1 MIVGQRNEIVAIG
14 GGAFNFRKH
23 FDISVPGNKSNGVLG
38 GSLEARAKVAWFTQA
53 TPPTDC
59 YPPPFGTCTP
69 PGACGYGGATIGFDT
84 FSTFV
89 EVPSVTCSSSSSF
102 GPYSFLV
109 VRCMHPFSHSCEKYG
124 YQANIQVS
132 SEEIK
137 AALGCPLP
145 KKYSCPRDSGCKE
158 CVGTS
163 PGGGVGAGGGGPG
176 VGPAD
181 GGPHA
186 DLWYAAGG
194 AGGAGLPGSTA
205 WNSTLGRYWSH
216 DYAMKIV
223 MDPNNNHVW
232 LITPYATF
240 REFSSRNGT
249 TNRYD
254 AVSPS
259 DEKRGLYYIPGTSG
273 WELRELDGGVHVFDS
288 SGKWT
293 SSRDRHAS
301 VQKIGTYNGS
311 GQLTTVTKPD
321 GRSEVFTYLPSGKLE
336 TITEVGVAGGAS
348 RTWTY
353 GWNGDDLSTILRPD
367 GSYWEFQYSAN
378 PALPGYMTRMDLVT
392 STGIRRVT
400 GAWEY
405 DGVGN
410 VVKSWRGDVAFNGPN
425 AIDRLTYAWTNPA
438 LPTQLVVTD
447 SLTPATAS
455 TYVIERDSNSTKPRV
470 KSISGD
476 CPVCGAGPNSSYEYA
491 DAANPLL
498 PTRITDGSGKKTD
511 FVYNSNGLL
520 TTKTEAATDVLA
532 RTTLWTYGNST
543 YPGLVTQIDRPS
555 TAGGAFVRRTEYLL
569 NGNGDAATIRETGRE
584 GGSPYTYDTV
594 FTFNAAGMVEM
605 VDPPTPGTSD
615 IVTYQYDAARG
626 NLILTKRIDPTV
638 SGTVLETTF
647 GYDSFNRKT
656 SEIDVNGVETVT
668 AYDVLNRVDLVTK
681 KGASVA
687 DDIVTDYTYNGF
699 GDLDLVTRP
708 LGNLVDY
715 IFSDSN
721 GDLAKGRLTAIE
733 KKANAAT
740 PGERLSYGYDD
751 LGRKVHEEMQSWNG
765 SSWVGDS
772 WKDYEYYGRC
782 QLKKVLDAAGNAQET
797 HYDCSGNVD
806 KAWDAAHPS
815 SSQTATPSTTYTYDA
830 LNRVRTVSQ
839 PWTGAGLGNAITT
852 YGYDVQ
858 DHLTSV
864 VDAVGGTTAYV
875 YSDRDLMTQQTSEVS
890 GTTNYTYSSRG
901 SLATETDAR
910 GVTVSRNYDA
920 LNRPATVGALPAID
934 YPSAN
939 LDVNYIWG
947 TNAGAFEKGR
957 LKTISTSA
965 TSVTYGYDRFGRM
978 TQDGALAVAFDKND
992 NATQITYP
1000 GGVIA
1005 GYTFD
1010 FADRQATLSVTKG
1023 GYPPEVVA
1031 ANATYRPFGPLKSFD
1046 FGGGPTVTRSTDSRY
1061 FVDRISTSNGAFDWD
1076 YTVDAVGNPTGID
1089 DVTTVNQDRS
1099 FGYQDYSY
1107 FLTTGNG
1114 PWGTK
1119 SWTYDKIG
1127 NRRTEVRG
1135 ATTDTYTYVQAG
1147 GHDTSKLAQI
1157 AIGGGG
1163 GTKTYS
1169 YNASGDGTGAVLS
1182 ATTTTYV
1189 VDDAHRMSDW
1199 TQTGA
1204 TTMSATYDGR
1214 GLLSSTLFPP
1224 SKFRKESRFTFST
1237 SGLLM
1242 NRSTIQLPGP
1252 LEVEDYWYFSFA
1264 GMPVALWRTN
1274 AAFHDFP
1281 IEKFVDDHLGT
1292 PVARVDTPTS
1302 NAGFDPFGV
1311 DYASNLNNLGT
1322 DHIFPGQT
1330 VDIFQQPN
1338 ASLYYNVYRWYE
1350 PSTGRYTSGDRFISV
1365 NSQEPNLFAYAKSDP
1380 TRLIDPWGLF
1390 AFDDRSCCAPG
1401 SPNIRLA
1408 VEQGCAL
1415 SRRPKCRQLLSLHA
1429 ETPRG
1434 TPTGTRENF
1443 LGCYSRNCDPFSTRT
1458 TVRCQDA
1465 KQGNTCGATSLS
1477 GDVIE
1482 VHHNTSSMAG
1492 CVRED
1497 PAGPAH
1503 DANSVFHEIGH
1514 LCGIGQENTEPQ
1526 WFRDVKK
1533 ACQLQP

>member
-1 MIVGQRNEIVAIG
+1 MVFG
-14 GGAFNFRKH
+14 GER
-23 FDISVPGNKSNGVLG
+23 L
-38 GSLEARAKVAWFTQA
+38 L
-53 TPPTDC
+53 
-59 YPPPFGTCTP
+59 
-69 PGACGYGGATIGFDT
+69 
-84 FSTFV
+84 ST
-89 EVPSVTCSSSSSF
+89 
-102 GPYSFLV
+102 
-109 VRCMHPFSHSCEKYG
+109 
-124 YQANIQVS
+124 
-132 SEEIK
+132 
-137 AALGCPLP
+137 LGCPIP
-145 KKYSCPRDSGCKE
+145 RKDVCTRDSGCKE
-158 CVGTS
+158 CIGAS
-163 PGGGVGAGGGGPG
+163 PGGSVSAGGRGPG

-194 AGGAGLPGSTA
+194 AGGAGFPGSAA
-205 WNSTLGRYWSH
+205 WNISLGRYWSH
-216 DYAMKIV
+216 DYAMRIV
-223 MDPNNNHVW
+223 MDVVNPTIDHVW

-254 AVSPS
+254 VVSPS
-259 DEKRGLYYIPGTSG
+259 DEKRGLYYIPATSE
-273 WELRELDGGVHVFDS
+273 WELRELDGAVHLFDS

-293 SSRDRHAS
+293 ASRDRHAS
-301 VQKIGTYNGS
+301 VQKTGTYNGS
-311 GQLTTVTKPD
+311 GQLVTVTKPD
-321 GRSEVFTYLPSGKLE
+321 GRSETFTYAPSGKLA
-336 TITEVGVAGGAS
+336 TITEVGVLGGGTP

-353 GWNGDDLSTILRPD
+353 TWNGDDLGTILRPD
-367 GSYWEFQYSAN
+367 GSYWEFQYSTN

-392 STGIRRVT
+392 STGIHRVT

-410 VVKSWRGDVAFNGPN
+410 VVKSWKGDVAFNGPN
-425 AIDRLTYAWTNPA
+425 AIDKLTYAWTNPA

-447 SLTPATAS
+447 ALTPATAS

-491 DAANPLL
+491 DAANPLK

-520 TTKTEAATDVLA
+520 TTKTEAATDLLA
-532 RTTLWTYGNST
+532 RTMLWTYGNAT

-569 NGNGDAATIRETGRE
+569 NTSGDATTIRETGRE
-584 GGSPYTYDTV
+584 AGSPYTYDTA
-594 FTFNAAGMVEM
+594 FTYNAAGMVET

-638 SGTVLETTF
+638 SGTVLETSY

-668 AYDVLNRVDLVTK
+668 TYDILNRVDLVTR

-687 DDIVTDYTYNGF
+687 DDIATDYTYNGF

-715 IFSDSN
+715 IFSDAN

-733 KKANAAT
+733 KKINAST
-740 PGERLSYGYDD
+740 PGERISYSYDD
-751 LGRKVHEEMQSWNG
+751 LGRKLHEEMQSWNG
-765 SSWVGDS
+765 ASWVGDS

-782 QLKKVLDAAGNAQET
+782 QLKKVVDAAGNAQET

-806 KAWDAAHPS
+806 KVWDAAHPS

-839 PWTGAGLGNAITT
+839 PWTGTGLGNAITT

-875 YSDRDLMTQQTSEVS
+875 YSDRDLMTQQASEVS
-890 GTTNYTYSSRG
+890 GTTNYTYSARG

-910 GVTVSRNYDA
+910 GITVSRNYDA

-939 LDVNYIWG
+939 LDVNYVWG

-965 TSVTYGYDRFGRM
+965 TSITYGYDRFGRM
-978 TQDGALAVAFDKND
+978 TQDGALTFAFDKND
-992 NATQITYP
+992 NATQIGYP
-1000 GGVIA
+1000 AGVIA
-1005 GYTFD
+1005 QYTFD
-1010 FADRQATLSVTKG
+1010 FADRQATLSVDKG
-1023 GYPPEVVA
+1023 YGPEAVVA
-1031 ANATYRPFGPLKSFD
+1031 NAAYRPFGPLKSFD
-1046 FGGGPTVTRSTDSRY
+1046 FAGGPTVTRATDSRY

-1076 YTVDAVGNPTGID
+1076 YSVDAVGNPTGID
-1089 DVTTVNQDRS
+1089 DVTAVNQDRS
-1099 FGYQDYSY
+1099 FGYQDYAY

-1157 AIGGGG
+1157 VIGGGG
-1163 GTKTYS
+1163 GTKAYS
-1169 YNASGDGTGAVLS
+1169 YNASGDGTGAVLGG
-1182 ATTTTYV
+1182 ATTTYI

-1214 GLLSSTLFPP
+1214 GLLSSTMFPP
-1224 SKFRKESRFTFST
+1224 SKFRKESHFTFST
-1237 SGLLM
+1237 SGVLM
-1242 NRSTIQLPGP
+1242 SRSTIQLPGP
-1252 LEVEDYWYFSFA
+1252 LEVEDRWYFSFA

-1274 AAFHDFP
+1274 ALSHSFP
-1281 IEKFVDDHLGT
+1281 IETFVVDHLGT
-1292 PVARVDTPTS
+1292 PVAWTNAPTS

-1311 DYASNLNNLGT
+1311 DYAGNLNNLGA

-1338 ASLYYNVYRWYE
+1338 ASLYYNVNRWYE
-1350 PSTGRYTSGDRFISV
+1350 EGTGRYTSGDRYISV
-1365 NSQEPNLFAYAKSDP
+1365 RSSEPNLFTYAKSNPLRYTDP
-1380 TRLIDPWGLF
+1380 LGLF
-1390 AFDDRSCCAPG
+1390 VFDDKNCCGPGAPD
-1401 SPNIRLA
+1401 IRRA
-1408 VEQGCAL
+1408 AEEGCAL
-1415 SRRPKCRQLLSLHA
+1415 SKRPQCAKLLSKLSGIA
-1429 ETPRG
+1429 FGAARNSGALEPLPDCYARLCDPSQASKGPRIACERSETTTACGG
-1434 TPTGTRENF
+1434 TPQVDAGVILFFPGKSGSYCSSRDG
-1443 LGCYSRNCDPFSTRT
+1443 LGPRHW
-1458 TVRCQDA
+1458 A
-1465 KQGNTCGATSLS
+1465 NT
-1477 GDVIE
+1477 
-1482 VHHNTSSMAG
+1482 
-1492 CVRED
+1492 
-1497 PAGPAH
+1497 
-1503 DANSVFHEIGH
+1503 VFHELGH
-1514 LCGIGQENTEPQ
+1514 NCGIGNDDHLPPDLKETWNNIKEVCSV
-1526 WFRDVKK
+1526 WN
-1533 ACQLQP
+1533 